1 MASAVAVIPAR
12 YASSRFPGKVL
23 ASETGRPLI
32 QHVYEQVRRARRV
45 SQVLVAADDPRIV
58 KAVESFGGRA
68 VLTRGDHAN
77 GTSRIAE
84 VAPGLECD
92 LIVNVQG
99 DEPEIEPEIID
110 AAVTKLVESP
120 DCAVSTLASPMGAG
134 EDAADPAVVK
144 VVLDARGRALYFSR
158 AAIPHD
164 RDGGGGGVLRHV
176 GLYVYRRAFLADY
189 VRLPPGALEEI
200 EKLEQLRI
208 LEHGYDIAVAIV
220 EARHAG
226 IDTPRQ
232 YQAFVARYAAR
243 AKARQ
248 RA

>member
-1 MASAVAVIPAR
+1 VASAIAVIPAR

-23 ASETGRPLI
+23 AKETGRPLI

-45 SQVLVAADDPRIV
+45 SDVLVAADDARIIAAV
-58 KAVESFGGRA
+58 KSFGGRA

-84 VAPGLECD
+84 IAPGLDCE
-92 LIVNVQG
+92 LIVNVQA

-110 AAVTKLVESP
+110 AAVGALEESP

-134 EDAADPAVVK
+134 EDPADPAVVK

-158 AAIPHD
+158 APIPHD
-164 RDGGGGGVLRHV
+164 RDGQGATVLRHV

-189 VRLPPGALEEI
+189 VQLPPGALEEI

-220 EARHAG
+220 DARHAG

-232 YQAFVARYAAR
+232 YQAFVRRYAAR
-243 AKARQ
+243 PERRQ